1 MGKADRQAPRPPI
14 LFARQIIELAGG
26 MIGNFIVIFQL
37 VRGFANTSAG
47 DAAKVVIPPLNPFTS
62 PAIIRG
68 PAKIGRIDIGGQ
80 TLFEAM
86 QLIGPDKMHLSSQ
99 ACLISTTAQVMGIGR
114 D

>member
-1 MGKADRQAPRPPI
+1 MGKADRQAPRPHI

-26 MIGNFIVIFQL
+26 LIGNFIVIFQL

-47 DAAKVVIPPLNPFTS
+47 DAAKVVIPPFNPFTR
-62 PAIIRG
+62 PTIIGG

-80 TLFEAM
+80 PLFEAM
-86 QLIGPDKMHLSSQ
+86 QLVGADKMHLSGQ
-99 ACLISTTAQVMGIGR
+99 ACLVSTTAQVMSIGR